1 MTVGL
6 GLSLLLLAA
15 PAGTV
20 EGTVHFGVKTLTGTS
35 PTQGDDAVVFLEELE
50 GTTPKP
56 TEGASM
62 AQKDKQ
68 FDPRLLVVM
77 QGTKV
82 AFPNE
87 DLVYHN
93 VFSLSKGNEFDLGV
107 YRVGTTKAVKF
118 AKPGIV
124 DVFCNIHPDMIASV
138 LVLQNPHFVKVG
150 ADGKYS
156 LSLPVGKHAL
166 VAYWSKGVTER
177 KEIEV
182 TEGGKLALDFD
193 LVDTGHTT
201 RHLNKFSQQY
211 GRYK

>member
-1 MTVGL
+1 MTGL
-6 GLSLLLLAA
+6 WVSLYLAA
-15 PAGTV
+15 APGGTV
-20 EGTVHFGVKTLTGTS
+20 EGTVHFQVKTLTGTN
-35 PTQGDDAVVFLEELE
+35 PTQGDEAVVFLEELE
-50 GTTPKP
+50 GPAPKP

-77 QGTKV
+77 QGSKV

-124 DVFCNIHPDMIASV
+124 DVFCNIHPEMIASV
-138 LVLQNPHFVKVG
+138 LVLQNPYFVKVG
-150 ADGKYS
+150 ADGKYA
-156 LSLPVGKHAL
+156 LSLPPGKHAL
-166 VAYWSKGVTER
+166 IAYWAKGVTER

-182 TEGGKLALDFD
+182 AENGKATLDFD

-201 RHLNKFSQQY
+201 RHLNKFGQQY